1 MRRTVWG
8 MLAALFLA
16 TATGC
21 TVTTE
26 DPGYVP
32 PPPPA
37 PMDQLEQAA
46 LASPQDFSNGEDTLS
61 FITEDRTVACS
72 LTSAR
77 GEHINLPYE
86 TNGYSDSANN
96 RLAIVPV
103 AHCELATYPKP
114 DADDVRDDCAGT
126 GLGYLGGVAL
136 LTPDKAWYGECR
148 SGVTQMEATYGPNGS
163 RTGPLAQLPVLAEG
177 QNLERNGL
185 RCSAYNGGVACGNV
199 SAGVGFF
206 VSTERYEL
214 IPGPGEEASP
224 APSEGSKT
232 P

>member
-1 MRRTVWG
+1 
-8 MLAALFLA
+8 
-16 TATGC
+16 
-21 TVTTE
+21 
-26 DPGYVP
+26 
-32 PPPPA
+32 
-37 PMDQLEQAA
+37 
-46 LASPQDFSNGEDTLS
+46 
-61 FITEDRTVACS
+61 
-72 LTSAR
+72 
-77 GEHINLPYE
+77 
-86 TNGYSDSANN
+86 
-96 RLAIVPV
+96 
-103 AHCELATYPKP
+103 
-114 DADDVRDDCAGT
+114 
-126 GLGYLGGVAL
+126 
-136 LTPDKAWYGECR
+136 
-148 SGVTQMEATYGPNGS
+148 MEATYGPNGS